1 MRIIY
6 FLLSWFIFYSFQI
19 EEKGEKKIVKVSYYH
34 DKFNGRRTANG
45 AVFSNKK
52 MTASHKT
59 LPFGTKVRFTNPK
72 NQKSVIVEINDRG
85 PYSKGLVFDL
95 SKSAFME
102 IGDIR
107 SGILAVEYEI
117 ITE

>member
-1 MRIIY
+1 MKILY
-6 FLLSWFIFYSFQI
+6 FLFCWFLFFSFQI
-19 EEKGEKKIVKVSYYH
+19 EDKGEKKMVKASYYH
-34 DKFNGRRTANG
+34 DKFNGKRTASG

-59 LPFGTKVRFTNPK
+59 LPFGTKVKITNPK
-72 NQKSVIVEINDRG
+72 TQKSVIVEINDRG
-85 PYSKGLVFDL
+85 PYTKGRVFDL

-107 SGILAVEYEI
+107 SGVLSVEYEI
-117 ITE
+117 ISE